1 MLQRNSSTRPG
12 SKIESG
18 NYEVIFVAGHQL
30 GIGCYLVEYERD
42 WSMLMQIILST
53 LETVVNTSD
62 QLRSA
67 LSEHIQLHS
76 DIVLNDVIADISVEI
91 DILDQNYFP
100 LKQTKSLHVTFSDN
114 FRTSLIFF
122 IRRKQVLKSLKDVS
136 LERLSE
142 LLNKTDA
149 ASELLKNNA
158 KTKCLNSIEIP
169 EMLKTDI
176 LVESR
181 NIWNQKHEQNT
192 AVMKK
197 KMSGRKMLSRDF
209 SWRAAFQYLMI

>member
-1 MLQRNSSTRPG
+1 MQRNSSTRPG

-122 IRRKQVLKSLKDVS
+122 IRRKQVLKSLKHVS

-192 AVMKK
+192 AMMKK

>member
-42 WSMLMQIILST
+42 WSSLMQIILST

-122 IRRKQVLKSLKDVS
+122 IRRKQVLKSLKHVS

-142 LLNKTDA
+142 LLNKTEA
-149 ASELLKNNA
+149 ASELLKNNT

-176 LVESR
+176 LVQSR

-192 AVMKK
+192 AMMMK

>member
-1 MLQRNSSTRPG
+1 MQRNSSTRPG

-122 IRRKQVLKSLKDVS
+122 IRRKQVLKSLKHVS